1 MLQNEWDIQMELVD
15 TRVVM
20 TVEVSWISIDDIKV
34 GRNDHQTL
42 QMWTFD
48 ICDLVS
54 DGKTCLTAC
63 KKKRRDDR
71 VGMSCWLN
79 ELKARCDDRKVGLD

>member
-1 MLQNEWDIQMELVD
+1 MDLFD

-54 DGKTCLTAC
+54 DGKT
-63 KKKRRDDR
+63 RRDDR